1 VPAPLEVREFSSDD
15 LEPAANLLARR
26 HRRDR
31 ARFPL
36 LPERFEDAGACLE
49 ILRSAM
55 GYAEGVAAHR
65 DGRLA
70 GFLFA
75 VDSVPA
81 PTSGSAR
88 FAPERGTMMLGHT
101 HAVASDA
108 EPGEVYRALY
118 AALAERWVR
127 RGIFDHTAHIP
138 AGDPPTEEAWV
149 NLAFGRWTAFAVRD
163 LRPVERAASTSVEV
177 RRAGLEDLDAVYRLS
192 LEEARFHARSP
203 IFRPYVE
210 RDTGNA
216 VREATRA
223 GLEDEG
229 RAVFIARTDGR
240 DAGVIEVE
248 PERFSPLFTPDGA
261 VGIGDTAVIEE
272 ARGAGVGAAL
282 TDAAIAWAREHDYRA
297 VHLHFATPNP
307 LSVPFWTG
315 LGFTPVM
322 WHMRRR
328 LDERIAWARPED

>member
-1 VPAPLEVREFSSDD
+1 MPAPLEVRDFASDD
-15 LEPAANLLARR
+15 LDAASELLAAR

-75 VDSVPA
+75 VDNLPA
-81 PTSGSAR
+81 PTSGTAR
-88 FAPERGTMMLGHT
+88 FAPDRGTMMLGHT
-101 HAVASDA
+101 HAVAPDS

-118 AALAERWVR
+118 AVLAERWVQ

-149 NLAFGRWTAFAVRD
+149 NLAFGRWTAFAIRD
-163 LRPVERAASTSVEV
+163 LRPVERPPRASVEV
-177 RRAGLEDLDAVYRLS
+177 RRAGPEDLDAVYRLQ
-192 LEEARFHARSP
+192 LEEARFHARAP
-203 IFRPYVE
+203 IFRPYLE
-210 RDTGNA
+210 RQTRA
-216 VREATRA
+216 EVREATRA
-223 GLEDEG
+223 GLEVEG
-229 RAVFIARTDGR
+229 QAKFIARLDGR
-240 DAGVIEVE
+240 DVGTIEVE
-248 PERFSPLFTPDGA
+248 PHPFSPLFTPDGA
-261 VGIGDTAVIEE
+261 VGIGDTAVIED

-282 TDAAIAWAREHDYRA
+282 TDAAIAWARERDYRA

-315 LGFTPVM
+315 LGFVPVM

-328 LDERIAWARPED
+328 LDERIAWARP